1 MLLKWNVLGDNSYG
15 MFVLLLL
22 LQVSLLLQ
30 RLLSIHFVFQFDLFF
45 CIPGSSAVTTSSSP
59 TSYKSTGNVN
69 KRFPFGKNDLNQ
81 RLHCEEVFAR
91 RNHQFALSNYE
102 PVGEKNLFSSLMV
115 FPPRNQFAISYD
127 KSGER

>member
-1 MLLKWNVLGDNSYG
+1 MGCLFFFFFFKYLFFTETFKY
-15 MFVLLLL
+15 
-22 LQVSLLLQ
+22 SLCI
-30 RLLSIHFVFQFDLFF
+30 SIWICSF

-69 KRFPFGKNDLNQ
+69 KRFPFWKNDLNQ